1 MLYKRARN
9 RIGHLGAGSILTLQ
23 VNYLKAMQSSHS
35 IANKNVV
42 SLYSN
47 YIVVD
52 TVCSSIF
59 SFPGKGKNVYVCG
72 CGCGETSI
80 WALIKHN
87 FLVVTF
93 ESWPEW
99 FLIENIR
106 GKKLWGLL
114 WWHKS
119 NGRAVEKWRKQNNMR
134 KIEVWFLDKMYL
146 NWWWETIKREKWI
159 SNLLMAELG
168 RMWLKPHRSWPCHTG
183 QSQTADLAYKPL
195 GYALSLNTIQSLNS
209 KETSGSVWGGKLL
222 GYPRKLTHR
231 KQENQEKTKVA
242 MVTGG

>member
-47 YIVVD
+47 HIVVD

-59 SFPGKGKNVYVCG
+59 SFPGKGKNVYV

-106 GKKLWGLL
+106 GEKLWGLL
-114 WWHKS
+114 
-119 NGRAVEKWRKQNNMR
+119 
-134 KIEVWFLDKMYL
+134 
-146 NWWWETIKREKWI
+146 
-159 SNLLMAELG
+159 
-168 RMWLKPHRSWPCHTG
+168 
-183 QSQTADLAYKPL
+183 
-195 GYALSLNTIQSLNS
+195 
-209 KETSGSVWGGKLL
+209 
-222 GYPRKLTHR
+222 
-231 KQENQEKTKVA
+231 
-242 MVTGG
+242 